1 MSPDGMYYWDGQQ
14 WASTLSPDGR
24 FRWNGSR
31 WEPMP
36 AMAYPAPYY
45 PGRTLQREPTSWT
58 QPLQIAVVARY
69 VATGLYGLALPFWMQ
84 GYMSAVMQRSIQ
96 QQRQAYPPGQGPP
109 PGFTDL
115 MNSIVT
121 GSIWIGA
128 IIGLA
133 ITAVAIVGAIK
144 RWTWA
149 YYLILVLL
157 GFTLLGTVFN
167 LINLAAGGALT
178 ARQLQPPEFTQ
189 VAAYVI
195 GAIDTVLFVWMLIAL
210 VRRGPWA
217 MKQVISASGPR

>member
-1 MSPDGMYYWDGQQ
+1 MYFWDGQQ

-24 FRWNGSR
+24 FRWNGST

-36 AMAYPAPYY
+36 AMSYPAPYY
-45 PGRTLQREPTSWT
+45 PVRPLRREQTSWT

-69 VATGLYGLALPFWMQ
+69 LASGLYGLALPFWMH
-84 GYMSAVMQRSIQ
+84 GYMSAVMQRSLQ
-96 QQRQAYPPGQGPP
+96 QQQQAYPPGQGPP
-109 PGFTDL
+109 PGFTDM

-128 IIGLA
+128 IFGLA
-133 ITAVAIVGAIK
+133 LTVVAIVGAVQ

-149 YYLILVLL
+149 YYLIVVLL

-178 ARQLQPPEFTQ
+178 SRQPQPPEFTR
-189 VAAYVI
+189 VAAYI
-195 GAIDTVLFVWMLIAL
+195 FGAIDTVLFVWMLVAL

-217 MKQVISASGPR
+217 MRRNVSAPGPG